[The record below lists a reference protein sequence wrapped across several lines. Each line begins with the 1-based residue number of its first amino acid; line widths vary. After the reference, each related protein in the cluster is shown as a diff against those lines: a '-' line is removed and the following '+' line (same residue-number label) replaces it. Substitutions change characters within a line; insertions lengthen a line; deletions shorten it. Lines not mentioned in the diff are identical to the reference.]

1 MSTKKLWNQPVVQ
14 ISRKLD
20 FFICSLKLIS
30 YFKER
35 LGSGFFLSL
44 KLYIYLIIM
53 DRKETISEELS
64 DVKKEIETYFQ
75 SKLDLTKLQAA
86 EDLSRFASGI
96 AVKLVLFYIAMFVL
110 IFVSMAAAFA
120 IGTYTN
126 SNELGFL
133 VVAGVYVLFAFIFYL
148 FKGILIQTPVI
159 KAFIQIFFQNFSKYD
174 KE

>member
-1 MSTKKLWNQPVVQ
+1 
-14 ISRKLD
+14 
-20 FFICSLKLIS
+20 
-30 YFKER
+30 
-35 LGSGFFLSL
+35 
-44 KLYIYLIIM
+44 M
-53 DRKETISEELS
+53 DRKETISEEIS
-64 DVKKEIETYFQ
+64 DIKKEINTYFQ

-86 EDLSRFASGI
+86 EDISRFVSGI

-120 IGTYTN
+120 IGTYTK

-133 VVAGVYVLFAFIFYL
+133 IVAGVYVLLAIIFYL
-148 FKGILIQTPVI
+148 FKSYLIHTPVI